1 MLTATY
7 ITQPLDGT
15 KYTDLFGEAF
25 SYAAFERLDIAVAY
39 STLRGAFAL
48 RDAIESACSWDGLK
62 KRWVVG
68 IDWCRSEPSALEYI
82 ASLPDSEARIFDG
95 LSIVNKKGC
104 VPSIPFHPKVFI
116 LGSNEATAI
125 ISGSANL
132 SLNGQTRGHEVGSLL
147 ISKSSGDLEQGDSEA
162 PVNVVVNWFEQVWS
176 QSSPLVDILTP
187 YSSQYETNENLQA
200 PVPTEDDATPLPTK
214 SRRALSQKRLRQLR
228 ACRHLWI
235 QAGNLHANRG
245 PGLAGNQ
252 LMLSALTRVF
262 FGFPAIGVPRDTLIG
277 HVRVE
282 FQGHER
288 TDCSLRFSNNSMD
301 VLTLP
306 IPGTEG
312 PPRYD
317 SETLL
322 FEQMVDSAGVK
333 YILRIGSALERRAWR
348 NQSRRVFG
356 DFKMTSGRE
365 WGVF

>member
-7 ITQPLDGT
+7 ITQPLDGA
-15 KYTDLFGEAF
+15 KYTDLFGQAF
-25 SYAAFERLDIAVAY
+25 TYAAFERLDIAVAY
-39 STLRGAFAL
+39 STLRGTFAV
-48 RDAIESACSWDGLK
+48 RDAIGGASSWDALS

-82 ASLPDSEARIFDG
+82 ASLPNSQARIFDG
-95 LSIVNKKGC
+95 QALVNKKGC
-104 VPSIPFHPKVFI
+104 TPSIPFHPKVFI
-116 LGSNEATAI
+116 LSSDDATAV

-147 ISKSSGDLEQGDSEA
+147 ISTGSDHPEQGDSETPLNA
-162 PVNVVVNWFEQVWS
+162 VVDWFDHVWR
-176 QSSPLVDILTP
+176 QSSPLAHILTP
-187 YSSQYETNENLQA
+187 YRNQYEAIEHLQA
-200 PVPTEDDATPLPTK
+200 PVPTDDDATPSPTG
-214 SRRALSQKRLRQLR
+214 SGRALSEKRLRQLR

-245 PGLAGNQ
+245 PGVAGNQ
-252 LMLSALTRVF
+252 LMLTALTRVF
-262 FGFPAIGVPRDTLIG
+262 FGFPATGVPTDTLIG
-277 HVRVE
+277 HVRIE

-288 TDCSLRFSNNSMD
+288 TNCSLRFSNNSMD

-312 PPRYD
+312 PPQYD
-317 SETLL
+317 GETLL
-322 FEQMVDSAGVK
+322 FEQVVDPAGVK
-333 YILRIGSALERRAWR
+333 YVLQVGSASAQRTWR
-348 NQSRRVFG
+348 NRSKRVSG

>member
-7 ITQPLDGT
+7 RTQPLDGA
-15 KYTDLFGEAF
+15 KYTDLFGQAF
-25 SYAAFERLDIAVAY
+25 AYAQFERLDIAVAY
-39 STLRGAFAL
+39 STLRGTFAV
-48 RDAIESACSWDGLK
+48 RDAIESASSWDELR

-68 IDWCRSEPSALEYI
+68 IDWCRSEPAALEYI
-82 ASLPDSEARIFDG
+82 ASLPGSQARIFDG
-95 LSIVNKKGC
+95 LSLVNKKGC
-104 VPSIPFHPKVFI
+104 APSIPFHPKVFI

-147 ISKSSGDLEQGDSEA
+147 ISRNSDDPEQGDSEA
-162 PVNVVVNWFEQVWS
+162 PLNVVVNWFEQVWS
-176 QSSPLVDILTP
+176 RSSPLADILTP
-187 YSSQYETNENLQA
+187 YRNQYETREHLQA
-200 PVPTEDDATPLPTK
+200 PVPTEDDTTPLPTE
-214 SRRALSQKRLRQLR
+214 SRRALSEKRLRQLR

-245 PGLAGNQ
+245 PGMAGNQ

-262 FGFPAIGVPRDTLIG
+262 FGFPATGVPRDTLIG

-282 FQGHER
+282 FQGSER

-317 SETLL
+317 GETLL
-322 FEQMVDSAGVK
+322 FEQVVDSAGVK
-333 YILRIGSALERRAWR
+333 YILQVGSAPDRRTWR
-348 NQSRRVFG
+348 NRSRRVSG

>member
-1 MLTATY
+1 MLTSTY
-7 ITQPLDGT
+7 ITQPLEGAR
-15 KYTDLFGEAF
+15 YTDFFSQAF
-25 SYAAFERLDIAVAY
+25 SYAEFERLDIAVAY
-39 STLRGAFAL
+39 ATLSGAFAV
-48 RDAIESACSWDGLK
+48 RDAIESASSWDGLK

-82 ASLPDSEARIFDG
+82 ANLPDSQARIFDG
-95 LSIVNKKGC
+95 LSLVNREGC

-116 LGSNEATAI
+116 LGSDEATAI

-147 ISKSSGDLEQGDSEA
+147 VSTSSDDPVEGNSEA
-162 PVNVVVNWFEQVWS
+162 PLNVVVSWFEQVWS
-176 QSSPLVDILTP
+176 QSNPLADILTH
-187 YSSQYETNENLQA
+187 YKSRYETRENLQS
-200 PVPTEDDATPLPTK
+200 PIPTEDDSIPSPTER
-214 SRRALSQKRLRQLR
+214 RRALPEKRLRQLR
-228 ACRHLWI
+228 ACRYLWI

-245 PGLAGNQ
+245 PDLAGNQ

-262 FGFPAIGVPRDTLIG
+262 FGFPATEVPRDTLIG
-277 HVRVE
+277 HARIE

-317 SETLL
+317 GETLL
-322 FEQMVDSAGVK
+322 FEQVVDSVGVK
-333 YILRIGSALERRAWR
+333 YMLRIGSALDRRAWR
-348 NQSRRVFG
+348 HQSRRISG

>member
-7 ITQPLDGT
+7 ITQPLEGAR
-15 KYTDLFGEAF
+15 YTDLFSQAF

-39 STLRGAFAL
+39 ATLRGAFAV
-48 RDAIESACSWDGLK
+48 RDAIESASSWDGLR

-82 ASLPDSEARIFDG
+82 ANVPDSQARIFDG
-95 LSIVNKKGC
+95 LSLVKKEGC
-104 VPSIPFHPKVFI
+104 VPSVPFHPKVFI
-116 LGSNEATAI
+116 LGSDEATAV

-147 ISKSSGDLEQGDSEA
+147 VSTSSEDPAEGDSET
-162 PVNVVVNWFEQVWS
+162 PLNVVVSWFEQVWS
-176 QSSPLVDILTP
+176 QSSPLADILIP
-187 YSSQYETNENLQA
+187 YRSQYETREHLQS
-200 PVPTEDDATPLPTK
+200 PVPTEDDSTPLPTEW
-214 SRRALSQKRLRQLR
+214 RRALSEKRLRQLR

-245 PGLAGNQ
+245 PGMAGNQ

-262 FGFPAIGVPRDTLIG
+262 FGFLATEVPRDTLIG
-277 HVRVE
+277 HVRIE

-317 SETLL
+317 GETLL
-322 FEQMVDSAGVK
+322 FEQVVDSAGVK
-333 YILRIGSALERRAWR
+333 YMLRIGSALNRRAWR
-348 NQSRRVFG
+348 HQSSRISG